1 MQITK
6 NPKNLLAIL
15 FFMLCTALLFLF
27 ISNTPKAT
35 SRNENSTTVGT
46 STITSTEKVSS
57 LTGVNIVT
65 STEED
70 SSETDTN
77 YIASTEENEIS
88 ADTTSSD
95 ETPTSDTTENDSVIV
110 DDDLMDT
117 EESEAETSPSEQT
130 LLDAGIGTVVLLPTG
145 DYGILMQSPDHKIN
159 GKLGNE
165 ILREYLTN
173 LNLEGSIYGCWMNDQ
188 YYNFF
193 AENVQELITSD
204 DEEFWD

>member
-15 FFMLCTALLFLF
+15 FLMLCTALLFLF

-46 STITSTEKVSS
+46 STITSTEK
-57 LTGVNIVT
+57 
-65 STEED
+65 D
-70 SSETDTN
+70 SPEPVTN
-77 YIASTEENEIS
+77 YITSTEENEIS
-88 ADTTSSD
+88 TDATSSG
-95 ETPTSDTTENDSVIV
+95 EASTSDTTENGSAIV
-110 DDDLMDT
+110 DENLMDT
-117 EESEAETSPSEQT
+117 EEFNTETSPSEQT

-145 DYGILMQSPDHKIN
+145 DYGILMQSPDHRIN